1 MRNITNNIKRIASLV
16 AVFAMS
22 VCMGVVSFA
31 DDKKSW
37 FEGQVGQIVGYCIA
51 GVLFVAMVAF
61 IIWWIPKEKDKKG
74 KKVKSK

>member
-1 MRNITNNIKRIASLV
+1 MRTLTNIKKIASLI

-22 VCMGVVSFA
+22 VCMSVVAFA

-37 FEGQVGQIVGYCIA
+37 FDSQAGQIVGYCIA
-51 GVLFVAMVAF
+51 GVLFVAMVVF

-74 KKVKSK
+74 KKVKTK